1 MSSKFCVARCPTR
14 EQAAAQMLQRLHDEG
29 RAVPG
34 VSALICPD
42 ILPAWLDEGSF
53 RKGQSF
59 ARRYAIR

>member
-1 MSSKFCVARCPTR
+1 
-14 EQAAAQMLQRLHDEG
+14 MLQRLHDEG